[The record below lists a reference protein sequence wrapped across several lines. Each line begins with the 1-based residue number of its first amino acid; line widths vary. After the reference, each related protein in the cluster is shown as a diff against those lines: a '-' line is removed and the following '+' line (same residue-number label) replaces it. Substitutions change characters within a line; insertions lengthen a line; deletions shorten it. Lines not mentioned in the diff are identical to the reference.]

1 MNYLLKLTALMSGI
15 VFGFGLLVSGFYNPN
30 NVLAFFDIFGDWKAG
45 LMITFVLSILIS
57 AAGFRFIKNRSLSFT
72 SQPINLPDTKQLDR
86 KLILG
91 AALFGIGW
99 GLAGICPGPGLV
111 LIGSLKAEVFYFFAG
126 FIPGI
131 FIPSFLNRK

>member
-1 MNYLLKLTALMSGI
+1 MNHLLKLTALLSGI
-15 VFGFGLLVSGFYNPN
+15 IFGFGLLVSGFYNPN

-131 FIPSFLNRK
+131 FINSFLNRK